1 MPENEPLPEPDMPEM
16 ASANGETW
24 GDTPFEAPSPQQGM
38 HPDLPPI
45 PEVPQISYGGVEV
58 PDPPSRHDDPMD
70 LPEIPTALGGGGDGT
85 FPSLEGDD
93 TSGDMVGMGS
103 ETEMNALAD
112 QITSIEQSIAM
123 VPLRILD
130 LVRLG

>member
-24 GDTPFEAPSPQQGM
+24 GDTPFQAPAPRQGM

-58 PDPPSRHDDPMD
+58 PDPPSRHDDPME
-70 LPEIPTALGGGGDGT
+70 LPEIPTAFGGGGDGT

-93 TSGDMVGMGS
+93 TPGDMVGMGS
-103 ETEMNALAD
+103 EAIGARLDEIERSIALAPAAFA
-112 QITSIEQSIAM
+112 ELM
-123 VPLRILD
+123 
-130 LVRLG
+130 RLG